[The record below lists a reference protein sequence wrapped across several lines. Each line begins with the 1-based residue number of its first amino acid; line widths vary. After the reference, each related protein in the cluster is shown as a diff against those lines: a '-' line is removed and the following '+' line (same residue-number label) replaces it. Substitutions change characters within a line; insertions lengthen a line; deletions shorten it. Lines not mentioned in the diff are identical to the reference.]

1 VFFTLLKELSM
12 LDLLYMFLG
21 LTAFAAFA
29 LGIRAAERL

>member
-1 VFFTLLKELSM
+1 LFLTLSKELSM

-21 LTAFAAFA
+21 LAAFAAFA